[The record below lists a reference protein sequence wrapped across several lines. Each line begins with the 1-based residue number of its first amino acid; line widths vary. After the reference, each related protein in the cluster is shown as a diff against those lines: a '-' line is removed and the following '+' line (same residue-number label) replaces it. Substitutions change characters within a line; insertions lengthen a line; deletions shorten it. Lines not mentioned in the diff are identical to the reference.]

1 MRPIPTAVGM
11 GDTGPYFWVQ
21 GCAMDE
27 ATAKEISKRQHT
39 AFTAESEFDFN
50 SLRFYYHSVS
60 WYAWLTVPANSGRTS
75 PAVPCGGLKGGSYG

>member
-21 GCAMDE
+21 GCAMDD

-39 AFTAESEFDFN
+39 AFTAESGFQ
-50 SLRFYYHSVS
+50 S
-60 WYAWLTVPANSGRTS
+60 
-75 PAVPCGGLKGGSYG
+75 

>member
-21 GCAMDE
+21 GCTMDD

-39 AFTAESEFDFN
+39 AFTAESGFQSW
-50 SLRFYYHSVS
+50 SLAVS
-60 WYAWLTVPANSGRTS
+60 TVLLFWMQG
-75 PAVPCGGLKGGSYG
+75 